1 MGNSIVLQNLP
12 ANAKVEVFGLSGK
25 LVYSNRENPKILE
38 IGVQTK
44 GMYIVK
50 VSSGSEMKTVK
61 VAVR

>member
-1 MGNSIVLQNLP
+1 LQNLP
-12 ANAKVEVFGLSGK
+12 TGAKVEVFGLSGK
-25 LVYSNRENPKILE
+25 LVYSNRENRGSDMSISVK
-38 IGVQTK
+38 K